1 MKKRFPG
8 ISGINES
15 VTEVISPPDT
25 VLRSNNFVI
34 SHKRGTI
41 KKRGG
46 SYYHSI
52 TGDVWGIGGYAK
64 PTGSLKVPIGD
75 VIVRHIRDGS
85 TSTFAKMDWDDR
97 SWDTISYASDFSTS
111 DVGIGAITKFLQIGT
126 KLAVLS
132 GKPAQLD
139 DISAGTISMMGGT
152 APTNP
157 PTVAESVGVG
167 VLPAGVYSCHYTFYN
182 STNGWES
189 SPSPIAD
196 VTIGATKNIEWT
208 ALPST
213 YTKTGV
219 AHKRLYRSEVGG
231 GSPYYFVAQIA
242 LATTTYTD
250 SVTALGGVGPEVG
263 ENDPPPTGCYLGES
277 YANRFFLAVEDTLY
291 FSKEFD
297 GSYAR
302 LEQFSDTNFISLGT
316 RITGLIANERL
327 GGLLI
332 FKPPGFG
339 IDLLR
344 GTAENEFELVPL
356 FSNLGTNFD
365 TSISARGES
374 IVFWGQSGPVMIRE
388 GRLIPTYGEQIRERL
403 RPFVEAEY
411 NTDLFVWSA
420 WHEANNQYLW
430 GFSAQNTGSIAWVDA
445 VSNVV
450 SEWEDAA
457 TAITA
462 EWEVAL

>member
-25 VLRSNNFVI
+25 VLTSNNFVI

-46 SYYHSI
+46 SVYHNV
-52 TGDVWGIGGYAK
+52 TGDVWGLGGYVR

-75 VIVRHIRDGS
+75 VVIRHLRDGS
-85 TSTFAKMDWDDR
+85 TSTFAKMDWSDR
-97 SWDTISYASDFSTS
+97 SWDTISYASDFSS
-111 DVGIGAITKFLQIGT
+111 SNVDIGAITKFIQIGT
-126 KLAVLS
+126 KLAILS

-139 DISAGTISMMGGT
+139 DIASGTISMIGGP

-157 PTVAESVGVG
+157 PTVAESVAAGA
-167 VLPAGVYSCHYTFYN
+167 LPAGTYSCCYTFYN
-182 STNGWES
+182 ATTGWES
-189 SPSPIAD
+189 SLSPIAD
-196 VTIGATKNIEWT
+196 VTIGASKDIEWT
-208 ALPST
+208 GLPST
-213 YTKTGV
+213 YTKSGV

-231 GSPYYFVAQIA
+231 GDPYYFVDQIS
-242 LATTTYTD
+242 LAATTYTD
-250 SVTALGGVGPEVG
+250 DVTALGAVGPEVG
-263 ENDPPPTGCYLGES
+263 ENDPPPTGCYLGEA
-277 YANRFFLAVEDTLY
+277 YGNRFFLAVDDNLY
-291 FSKEFD
+291 FSKEYD
-297 GSYAR
+297 GNYAR
-302 LEQFSDTNFISLGT
+302 LEQYPDTNYIRISN
-316 RITGLIANERL
+316 RITGLLASERL

-403 RPFVEAEY
+403 RPYVEANY
-411 NTDLFVWSA
+411 DTNLFVWSA
-420 WHEANNQYLW
+420 WHEANNQYIW

-445 VSNVV
+445 LSDVV
-450 SEWEDAA
+450 AEWEDI
-457 TAITA
+457 TTSVTA